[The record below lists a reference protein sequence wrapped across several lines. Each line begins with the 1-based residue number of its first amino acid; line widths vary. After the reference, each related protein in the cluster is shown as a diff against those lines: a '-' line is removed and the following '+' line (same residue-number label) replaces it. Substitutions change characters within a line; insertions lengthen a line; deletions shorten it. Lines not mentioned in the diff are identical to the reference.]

1 MQEILA
7 AYMDLGICP
16 SMLMPGS
23 FTDSKEHLRALRM
36 GCRLEQYRA
45 LDLYLTDNDEIAR
58 EEIRILREQDK
69 IINYNSPAQFQNFG
83 AYNAGSELACERQG
97 ALDFAKKHLD
107 YAAEIGADLFV
118 VTSCPDV
125 PERRQ
130 QIHERFSSFMQ
141 SVCQYARERHI
152 HVVIEPIERHRFK
165 KLFLGPTEEV
175 AAFIRQLRLQG
186 CDNLSIMVDF
196 GHLPLMEEDL
206 DAVIAASCSVG
217 MRHVHFG
224 DAILCPSHPLYGHM
238 HPPMCGRQ
246 GSYAMEDIARQFSAL
261 LACGYLGGPRKEK
274 PRVSLE
280 VRPYEGVSAQVST
293 LVHYKR
299 MESALMSALERLG

>member
-97 ALDFAKKHLD
+97 ALDFAKKHLENLPSKANVPTKLD
-107 YAAEIGADLFV
+107 IYQIRSTGEIVIGKKIASGKYVDLKGGFTRVSDATKYLDENRAHLEALLEEKKKMPPLRSDENAPRIGKEYRPQATV
-118 VTSCPDV
+118 VT
-125 PERRQ
+125 PERFLQEFGFRGVQ
-130 QIHERFSSFMQ
+130 FGNWVEQERRAQDLNNAYDALLDMADIIGLP
-141 SVCQYARERHI
+141 ARALSLEG
-152 HVVIEPIERHRFK
+152 K
-165 KLFLGPTEEV
+165 LGPT
-175 AAFIRQLRLQG
+175 
-186 CDNLSIMVDF
+186 S
-196 GHLPLMEEDL
+196 
-206 DAVIAASCSVG
+206 
-217 MRHVHFG
+217 
-224 DAILCPSHPLYGHM
+224 
-238 HPPMCGRQ
+238 
-246 GSYAMEDIARQFSAL
+246 
-261 LACGYLGGPRKEK
+261 
-274 PRVSLE
+274 SL
-280 VRPYEGVSAQVST
+280 
-293 LVHYKR
+293 
-299 MESALMSALERLG
+299 

>member
-97 ALDFAKKHLD
+97 ALEFAKKHLD

-141 SVCQYARERHI
+141 SVC
-152 HVVIEPIERHRFK
+152 
-165 KLFLGPTEEV
+165 PTEEV

-280 VRPYEGVSAQVST
+280 VRPYEGVSAQVSA
-293 LVHYKR
+293 LVHYER